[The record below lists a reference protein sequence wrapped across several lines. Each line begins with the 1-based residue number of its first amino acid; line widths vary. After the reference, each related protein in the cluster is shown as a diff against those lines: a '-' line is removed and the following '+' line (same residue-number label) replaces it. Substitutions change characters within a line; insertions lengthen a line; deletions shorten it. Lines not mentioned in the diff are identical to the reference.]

1 MIAHTHIDT
10 TPPSHYNPFSHN
22 IHLDRAM
29 GFKDILAWLRAN
41 NMGDLAIKV
50 AEMGIDDMDSL
61 RATDIT
67 TFQESGLDNL
77 STRRIWESLHG
88 PDISAHH

>member
-1 MIAHTHIDT
+1 MIAHIHIDT
-10 TPPSHYNPFSHN
+10 PLHYPFSHN

-29 GFKDILAWLRAN
+29 GFKDVLEWLRAN
-41 NMGDLAIKV
+41 NMGDIAIKV

-67 TFQESGLDNL
+67 TFQESGLDN
-77 STRRIWESLHG
+77 R
-88 PDISAHH
+88 